1 MPAGYVEQEG
11 GVNYMV
17 SVGDEITDLE
27 TLQNLLLFDL
37 DMEGVDPIYLKDV
50 ATVMVTDNRNETY
63 AKLNGQDS
71 VMLSFEKQSTY
82 ATAETTNNIQAR
94 FRELEQQYP
103 GLQFVALMNQGD
115 YIYLWSFPTKCC
127 SGSPR

>member
-1 MPAGYVEQEG
+1 
-11 GVNYMV
+11 MV

-37 DMEGVDPIYLKDV
+37 DMEGVDPIYLKDL